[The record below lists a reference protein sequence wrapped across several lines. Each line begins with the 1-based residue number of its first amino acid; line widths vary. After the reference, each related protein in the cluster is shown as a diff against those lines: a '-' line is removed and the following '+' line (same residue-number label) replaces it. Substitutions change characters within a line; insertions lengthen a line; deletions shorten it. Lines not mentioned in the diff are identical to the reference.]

1 MSEFDRELI
10 EILETYGGNRKQALR
25 EKPGLEYLYALSD
38 LRENLMDWYPFCP
51 EGRLL
56 QVGSDYGALT
66 GVYSRKTAMVDVL
79 DVSEENLKVNW
90 LRHVQAEG
98 RENINYYTGSIE
110 AYQDS
115 MCRDGYDYI
124 VFAGSLGEN
133 SREQIQAAKRL
144 LKPEGQLLVTVCN
157 PFGMKY
163 WAGAKKDSFSFS
175 NNQT

>member
-90 LRHVQAEG
+90 LRHVQA
-98 RENINYYTGSIE
+98 
-110 AYQDS
+110 
-115 MCRDGYDYI
+115 
-124 VFAGSLGEN
+124 
-133 SREQIQAAKRL
+133 
-144 LKPEGQLLVTVCN
+144 P
-157 PFGMKY
+157 
-163 WAGAKKDSFSFS
+163 
-175 NNQT
+175 